1 MDAPPRRTSIFQEHF
16 DIELTALDA
25 TEANIQTTRRR
36 VGKQDDVY
44 VEKQHSYNNALP
56 TIGEVPR
63 HRRKK
68 SRLEH
73 SRATPTPTLTPA
85 QTQSPL
91 PVRNPSN
98 MMRLGVFAFLLVALL
113 PLLHSTSFFG
123 YASFLQPVRGSVI
136 PPRRNDAPT
145 LDRRADSPT
154 DVCFRWAQQSAVNN
168 GTLYLYGGQAT
179 TSSTQ
184 DSNAWNNNFLSL
196 DLTKTWQIA
205 SPALTGLPQPSG
217 PPNVSL
223 GYLWNSRSSLFLYG
237 GQFSWKPAVSP
248 TAYSTWE
255 YAIADD
261 TWIEHRQPVTS
272 KGISAPSDGTA
283 VQRAAEGAGVNVPSL
298 GRGFYFG
305 GHLDGYTT
313 EGWSQSVPRLYLRSL
328 LEFTFPGVTND
339 QVESLSNNGVAGSDG
354 VYRNV
359 TDGGQQ
365 ADVGF
370 TQRADGLLIYV
381 PGFGDQ
387 GILLAIAGGTNESFT
402 QMNQLDV
409 YDIATSSWY
418 IQSTSGPTPEIRV
431 NPCAVI
437 AAAPDGTSYNIY
449 MFGGQNL
456 IPAGNQTQFNDMWI
470 LTLPSFTWIPV
481 DMDGQSVPY
490 GRSGHTCNVWD
501 AQMVMV
507 GGYVGAGTLTCERPG
522 IYVFD
527 LSALEWVNQ
536 FTALSSTNVHND
548 SNNKNTDTNTKAN
561 EENNSESNPPNPFN
575 QQPAQISSSSS
586 SSSPGGGLEG
596 SFGYKVPQA
605 IIAIIGGDST
615 GKATLTTPI
624 NIATAGPLAT
634 GKPLTYTN
642 AADATATPD
651 GGSSADDD
659 NNNNSSDRNNP
670 PNLAAIIAGILA
682 ALFFILASYLAFC
695 AYVYRK
701 QLQLYK
707 RHVELTS
714 AQAQARSGE
723 EKFVTTS
730 SNGNGNGNG
739 KYHHQHSSSS
749 AATTTTTTTTMTGGG
764 GDSRGRESYGSGRG
778 VESGYSNPNQYNTN
792 NNNKPLRGGGGNGAY
807 YKSLRDGG
815 DEDRDGEDR
824 DEEEEEDLLNS
835 YEPSFVGV
843 ILNPRR
849 SLRVINRD

>member
-16 DIELTALDA
+16 DIELTA
-25 TEANIQTTRRR
+25 TEANIQTPRRR

-255 YAIADD
+255 YAIADG
-261 TWIEHRQPVTS
+261 TWIEHRQPITS
-272 KGISAPSDGTA
+272 KGTSAPSDGTA

-339 QVESLSNNGVAGSDG
+339 QVESLSNNGVAGSNG

-536 FTALSSTNVHND
+536 FTALSSTSMDND
-548 SNNKNTDTNTKAN
+548 SNKNTDTTTTNTKAN

-575 QQPAQISSSSS
+575 QQPAQIS
-586 SSSPGGGLEG
+586 PGGGLEG
-596 SFGYKVPQA
+596 SYGYKVPQA

-615 GKATLTTPI
+615 GKATLTTPL

-634 GKPLTYTN
+634 GKPLTYT

-651 GGSSADDD
+651 SSNDDS
-659 NNNNSSDRNNP
+659 SSDSSSDENGKK

-707 RHVELTS
+707 RHVELS
-714 AQAQARSGE
+714 QAQGG

-730 SNGNGNGNG
+730 SSNGNGGG
-739 KYHHQHSSSS
+739 KYHHQPSSSS
-749 AATTTTTTTTMTGGG
+749 AATTTTTTTMTGRR
-764 GDSRGRESYGSGRG
+764 DSRGRESYGSGRG
-778 VESGYSNPNQYNTN
+778 VESGYSNSNPNQYNNN
-792 NNNKPLRGGGGNGAY
+792 NNNKPLRGGVGVGGGGGTY
-807 YKSLRDGG
+807 YKSLRDG

-824 DEEEEEDLLNS
+824 DGDEEEEEDLLNS

>member
-25 TEANIQTTRRR
+25 TKANIQTPRRR

-136 PPRRNDAPT
+136 PPRRNDVPT

-507 GGYVGAGTLTCERPG
+507 GGYVGAGKLTCERPG

-536 FTALSSTNVHND
+536 FTALSSTSMDND

-561 EENNSESNPPNPFN
+561 DANSESNPPNPFN
-575 QQPAQISSSSS
+575 QQPAQI
-586 SSSPGGGLEG
+586 SPGGGLEG

-642 AADATATPD
+642 AAADATATPD
-651 GGSSADDD
+651 SSNDSSSDDS
-659 NNNNSSDRNNP
+659 NSSGK

-682 ALFFILASYLAFC
+682 FLFFILASYLAFC

-714 AQAQARSGE
+714 AQAQARG

-730 SNGNGNGNG
+730 SNG

-749 AATTTTTTTTMTGGG
+749 AATTTTTTMTTTTGGRR
-764 GDSRGRESYGSGRG
+764 DSRGRESYGSGRG
-778 VESGYSNPNQYNTN
+778 VESGYTNTNPNQYNNN
-792 NNNKPLRGGGGNGAY
+792 NNNKPLRGGVGGGGGGGTY

-815 DEDRDGEDR
+815 DGEHEDG

>member
-16 DIELTALDA
+16 DIELTAQDA
-25 TEANIQTTRRR
+25 TEANIQTPRRR

-261 TWIEHRQPVTS
+261 KWIEHRQPVTS
-272 KGISAPSDGTA
+272 KGTSAPSDGTA

-339 QVESLSNNGVAGSDG
+339 QVESLSNNGVAGSNG

-536 FTALSSTNVHND
+536 FTALSSKNVDND

-575 QQPAQISSSSS
+575 QQPAQISSSS
-586 SSSPGGGLEG
+586 PDGGLEG
-596 SFGYKVPQA
+596 SYGYKVPQA

-634 GKPLTYTN
+634 GKPLTYTAD

-651 GGSSADDD
+651 GGSSNDTSDDS
-659 NNNNSSDRNNP
+659 NGGNNP

-714 AQAQARSGE
+714 AQAQGG
-723 EKFVTTS
+723 EKFATTS
-730 SNGNGNGNG
+730 SNGNGNG

-749 AATTTTTTTTMTGGG
+749 AATTTTTTGG

-792 NNNKPLRGGGGNGAY
+792 NNKPLRVGGGGGGGGGGAY
-807 YKSLRDGG
+807 YKSLRDGEN
-815 DEDRDGEDR
+815 EDG

>member
-16 DIELTALDA
+16 DIELTA
-25 TEANIQTTRRR
+25 TEANIQTPRRR

-73 SRATPTPTLTPA
+73 SRTTPTPTLTPA

-261 TWIEHRQPVTS
+261 KWMEHRQPVTS
-272 KGISAPSDGTA
+272 KGTSAPSDGTA

-339 QVESLSNNGVAGSDG
+339 QVESLSNNGVAGSNG

-536 FTALSSTNVHND
+536 FTALSSTSMDND
-548 SNNKNTDTNTKAN
+548 SNKNTDTTTTNTKAN

-575 QQPAQISSSSS
+575 QQPAQISSSS
-586 SSSPGGGLEG
+586 PDGGLEG
-596 SFGYKVPQA
+596 SYGYKVPRA

-634 GKPLTYTN
+634 GKPLTYTAD

-651 GGSSADDD
+651 SSSDDD
-659 NNNNSSDRNNP
+659 NNSNSSDENNP

-707 RHVELTS
+707 RHVELSS
-714 AQAQARSGE
+714 AQGG

-730 SNGNGNGNG
+730 SNGNGGNG

-749 AATTTTTTTTMTGGG
+749 AATTTTTTGRR
-764 GDSRGRESYGSGRG
+764 DSRGRESYGSGRG
-778 VESGYSNPNQYNTN
+778 VESGYSNPNQHNTNNN
-792 NNNKPLRGGGGNGAY
+792 NNNKPLRVGGGGGGGTY

-815 DEDRDGEDR
+815 DEDRDGED
-824 DEEEEEDLLNS
+824 EEEENLLNS

>member
-25 TEANIQTTRRR
+25 TEANIQSPRRR

-136 PPRRNDAPT
+136 PPRRNDVPT

-261 TWIEHRQPVTS
+261 QWIEHRQPVTS
-272 KGISAPSDGTA
+272 KGTSAPSDETA

-339 QVESLSNNGVAGSDG
+339 QVESLSNNGVAGSNG

-481 DMDGQSVPY
+481 DMDSQSVPY

-536 FTALSSTNVHND
+536 FTALSSTNVDND

-575 QQPAQISSSSS
+575 QQPAQIS
-586 SSSPGGGLEG
+586 PGGGLEG
-596 SFGYKVPQA
+596 SYGYKVPQA

-634 GKPLTYTN
+634 GKPLTYTD

-659 NNNNSSDRNNP
+659 NNNNNSNSSSGNNP

-714 AQAQARSGE
+714 AQARG

-730 SNGNGNGNG
+730 SNGGNGNGG

-749 AATTTTTTTTMTGGG
+749 DATTTTTT
-764 GDSRGRESYGSGRG
+764 GDSRGRESYGSGSG
-778 VESGYSNPNQYNTN
+778 VESGYTNTN
-792 NNNKPLRGGGGNGAY
+792 TNNNKPLRVGGGGGGGTY

-815 DEDRDGEDR
+815 DGDEDRDG

>member
-25 TEANIQTTRRR
+25 TEANIQSPRRR
-36 VGKQDDVY
+36 VSKQDDVY

-272 KGISAPSDGTA
+272 KGTSAPSDGTA

-339 QVESLSNNGVAGSDG
+339 QVESLSNNGVAGFNG

-536 FTALSSTNVHND
+536 FTALSSTNVDND
-548 SNNKNTDTNTKAN
+548 SNNNKNTDTNTKAN

-575 QQPAQISSSSS
+575 QQPAQIS
-586 SSSPGGGLEG
+586 PGGGLEG
-596 SFGYKVPQA
+596 SYGYKVPQA

-642 AADATATPD
+642 AAADATATPD

-659 NNNNSSDRNNP
+659 NNNSNSDRNKS

-714 AQAQARSGE
+714 AQAQARGG

-730 SNGNGNGNG
+730 SNG

-749 AATTTTTTTTMTGGG
+749 AATTTTTMTVRR
-764 GDSRGRESYGSGRG
+764 DSRGRESYGSGRG
-778 VESGYSNPNQYNTN
+778 VESGYTNNNQYNTN
-792 NNNKPLRGGGGNGAY
+792 TNNKPLRGGGGGTY

-815 DEDRDGEDR
+815 DEDRDG

>member
-25 TEANIQTTRRR
+25 TEANIQTPRRR
-36 VGKQDDVY
+36 VSKQDDVY

-272 KGISAPSDGTA
+272 KGTSAPSAGTA

-339 QVESLSNNGVAGSDG
+339 QVESLSNNGVAGSNG

-431 NPCAVI
+431 NPCAVM

-536 FTALSSTNVHND
+536 FTALSSTSMDND

-575 QQPAQISSSSS
+575 QQPAQISSS

-634 GKPLTYTN
+634 GKPLTYTAD
-642 AADATATPD
+642 AADATATPGD
-651 GGSSADDD
+651 SSNDSSSDDD
-659 NNNNSSDRNNP
+659 SNSSGK

-682 ALFFILASYLAFC
+682 FLFFILASYLAFC

-714 AQAQARSGE
+714 AQAQARGGG

-730 SNGNGNGNG
+730 RNGNG

-749 AATTTTTTTTMTGGG
+749 AATTTTTTTTGGG

-792 NNNKPLRGGGGNGAY
+792 NNNKALRGGVGVGGGGGGAY

-815 DEDRDGEDR
+815 DGDEDRDG

>member
-16 DIELTALDA
+16 DIELTA
-25 TEANIQTTRRR
+25 TEANIQTPRRR

-272 KGISAPSDGTA
+272 KGTSAPSDGTA

-339 QVESLSNNGVAGSDG
+339 QVESLSNNGVAGSNG

-536 FTALSSTNVHND
+536 FTALSSTNVDND
-548 SNNKNTDTNTKAN
+548 SNNNKNTDTNTKAN
-561 EENNSESNPPNPFN
+561 DDNSESNPPNPFN
-575 QQPAQISSSSS
+575 QQPAQI
-586 SSSPGGGLEG
+586 SPGGGLEG

-634 GKPLTYTN
+634 GKPLTYT
-642 AADATATPD
+642 AADATATPGD
-651 GGSSADDD
+651 SSADDD
-659 NNNNSSDRNNP
+659 DNNNSNENNP

-682 ALFFILASYLAFC
+682 FLFFILASYLAFC

-714 AQAQARSGE
+714 AQAQARSGG
-723 EKFVTTS
+723 EKFITTS
-730 SNGNGNGNG
+730 SNGNGNG
-739 KYHHQHSSSS
+739 KYHHQPSSSS
-749 AATTTTTTTTMTGGG
+749 GATTTTTTTTTTIGRR
-764 GDSRGRESYGSGRG
+764 DSRGRESYGSGRG

-792 NNNKPLRGGGGNGAY
+792 NNKPLRGGGGGTY

-815 DEDRDGEDR
+815 DGDEDRY
-824 DEEEEEDLLNS
+824 EEEEEDLLNS

>member
-16 DIELTALDA
+16 DIEFTA
-25 TEANIQTTRRR
+25 TEANIQTPRRR
-36 VGKQDDVY
+36 VGRQDDVY

-73 SRATPTPTLTPA
+73 SRATPTPTLTSA

-261 TWIEHRQPVTS
+261 KWIEHRQPVTS
-272 KGISAPSDGTA
+272 KGTSAPSDGTA

-328 LEFTFPGVTND
+328 LEYTFPGVTND

-536 FTALSSTNVHND
+536 FTALSSTNVDND

-575 QQPAQISSSSS
+575 QQPAQIS
-586 SSSPGGGLEG
+586 PGGGLEG
-596 SFGYKVPQA
+596 SYGYKVPQA

-634 GKPLTYTN
+634 GKPLTYTD

-659 NNNNSSDRNNP
+659 NNNNNSNSSSGNNP

-714 AQAQARSGE
+714 AQARG

-730 SNGNGNGNG
+730 SNGGNGNGG

-749 AATTTTTTTTMTGGG
+749 DATTTTTT
-764 GDSRGRESYGSGRG
+764 GDSRGRESYGSGSG
-778 VESGYSNPNQYNTN
+778 VESGYTNTN
-792 NNNKPLRGGGGNGAY
+792 TNNNKPLRVGGGGGGGTY

-815 DEDRDGEDR
+815 DGDEDRDG

>member
-16 DIELTALDA
+16 DIELTA
-25 TEANIQTTRRR
+25 TEANIQTPRRR

-44 VEKQHSYNNALP
+44 VETQHSYNNALP

-123 YASFLQPVRGSVI
+123 HASFLQPVRGSVI

-261 TWIEHRQPVTS
+261 QWIEHRQPVTS
-272 KGISAPSDGTA
+272 KGTSAPSDGTA

-328 LEFTFPGVTND
+328 LELTFPGVTND

-536 FTALSSTNVHND
+536 FTALSSTNVDND
-548 SNNKNTDTNTKAN
+548 SNNNKNTDTNTKSN
-561 EENNSESNPPNPFN
+561 EENNSESNPFN
-575 QQPAQISSSSS
+575 QQPAQISSSS
-586 SSSPGGGLEG
+586 PGGGLEG
-596 SFGYKVPQA
+596 SYGYKVPQA

-634 GKPLTYTN
+634 GKPLTYTAAD

-651 GGSSADDD
+651 SSADDGTDDD
-659 NNNNSSDRNNP
+659 NNNSNSDENNP

-714 AQAQARSGE
+714 AQAQARGGE

-730 SNGNGNGNG
+730 SNGNGGG
-739 KYHHQHSSSS
+739 KYHHHQHSSSS
-749 AATTTTTTTTMTGGG
+749 AATTTTTG

-778 VESGYSNPNQYNTN
+778 VESGYSNPNQYNN
-792 NNNKPLRGGGGNGAY
+792 NNNKPLRGVGGGGGGGGGGTY

-815 DEDRDGEDR
+815 DGDGD
-824 DEEEEEDLLNS
+824 EEEEDLLNS